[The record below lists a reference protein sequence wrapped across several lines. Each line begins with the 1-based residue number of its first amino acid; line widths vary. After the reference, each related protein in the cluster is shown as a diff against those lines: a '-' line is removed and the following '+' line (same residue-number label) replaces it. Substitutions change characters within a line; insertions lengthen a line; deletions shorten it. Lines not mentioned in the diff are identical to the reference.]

1 MKEVNFFRPW
11 ERSFIFMDAYSLVRF
26 IIALIFVVVAIAL
39 FFRTF
44 FKSKPMTAKFIARTA
59 VFSAFSI
66 ILYTVPFL
74 KFALPIF
81 PAFLEIHLDEI
92 PAFMAGFAYGP
103 LSGFLVVLV
112 KTLVK
117 LPLTNTA
124 GVGELADFIYSAA
137 FVIPAAFIYKK
148 HHSLKGAL
156 VALLVSTVIQILV
169 ASFGTT
175 FIMLD
180 MYSMLYHLPKAV
192 ILNMCQKINPAV
204 TDLTWPFLLMVG
216 IPFNAL
222 KDAIVVIVTALL
234 YKRLRNLF
242 KKIDAQKN

>member
-1 MKEVNFFRPW
+1 M
-11 ERSFIFMDAYSLVRF
+11 
-26 IIALIFVVVAIAL
+26 
-39 FFRTF
+39 
-44 FKSKPMTAKFIARTA
+44 
-59 VFSAFSI
+59 
-66 ILYTVPFL
+66 
-74 KFALPIF
+74 
-81 PAFLEIHLDEI
+81 
-92 PAFMAGFAYGP
+92 
-103 LSGFLVVLV
+103 
-112 KTLVK
+112 K

-148 HHSLKGAL
+148 HHNLKGAL
-156 VALLVSTVIQILV
+156 ASLLISTVIQILV
-169 ASFGTT
+169 AAFGTT